1 MKILGAVLVVLACG
15 GTGFIRTGRLSRQIT
30 QLDMLCMQVRFMQTE
45 LCQRGTSLPE
55 LFRQAEDVHLRQ
67 IAAELQNG
75 KLLHEAAHSF
85 LQHIE
90 RNHRLP
96 QGAKSMERLFLVLG
110 RYDSI
115 TQGVACSRTL
125 EELEMQKATIQQE
138 LSEKGRLYRTVPMAF
153 GLMVA
158 LAVM

>member
-15 GTGFIRTGRLSRQIT
+15 GMGFIRTGRLSRQIT
-30 QLDMLCMQVRFMQTE
+30 HLDMLCMQVRFMQTE

-85 LQHIE
+85 LQHIIF
-90 RNHRLP
+90 P
-96 QGAKSMERLFLVLG
+96 PP
-110 RYDSI
+110 I
-115 TQGVACSRTL
+115 
-125 EELEMQKATIQQE
+125 
-138 LSEKGRLYRTVPMAF
+138 LYYMKRWRDWLKDKKRSPF
-153 GLMVA
+153 
-158 LAVM
+158 